1 MEQSET
7 GHKVQLFVGQ
17 SYYCQIDQL
26 GDARSVER
34 TYLLHCCLAFCF
46 LKWTVH
52 SRVFELLNIED
63 SAANVFNKGT
73 EKGFGES
80 LAVE

>member
-7 GHKVQLFVGQ
+7 GHKVQLFVGE

-34 TYLLHCCLAFCF
+34 TYRLHYCLTFCS

-52 SRVFELLNIED
+52 SRVFGMFNIED
-63 SAANVFNKGT
+63 FAANVFD
-73 EKGFGES
+73 
-80 LAVE
+80 